1 MAKGQ
6 AALEFMLLLTFMFF
20 LFVSFFAVIQ
30 GKLADALEGKSRQ
43 ALIDQATLVYNDIK
57 TASVMED
64 GFQKI
69 ISLPK
74 TINGLSYT
82 AQVHGSSNTQIEL
95 VLKYEQ
101 EQNYDSSFTLP
112 KNIQFTPTG
121 KSNYLDLGVGT
132 DICLKKDNGK
142 LIIASGETQC
152 SLFS

>member
-1 MAKGQ
+1 
-6 AALEFMLLLTFMFF
+6 MLLLTFMFF

-74 TINGLSYT
+74 TINGLHYS
-82 AQVHGSSNTQIEL
+82 AKIHGSSSTQIEL
-95 VLKYEQ
+95 VLKYENVP
-101 EQNYDSSFTLP
+101 NYESSFTLP
-112 KNIQFTPTG
+112 KNIQFTQTDQF
-121 KSNYLDLGVGT
+121 SYLDLVVGS
-132 DICLKKDNGK
+132 DVCLKRVGEK
-142 LIIASGETQC
+142 LEI
-152 SLFS
+152 